1 MSFHRFVYL
10 CGWTAVILL
19 TIAGFAAFNAN
30 PVPIPT
36 SAAQAPA
43 IWGEAAGAVSVQG
56 WLAQAGTRGTAAVV
70 SAPEVSTSRPATP
83 ATTPSISLETGWLDS
98 VAVRSLVETYFASG
112 DVNRAVRLA
121 WCVSRFDIDALNPS
135 TGTSGLFQ
143 IDLITWTAMI
153 NELGFPASSD
163 PFDPEANT
171 AVAAHIVYDG
181 DGWFY
186 WNCE

>member
-19 TIAGFAAFNAN
+19 TIAGFAAFNADQT
-30 PVPIPT
+30 PIPT
-36 SAAQAPA
+36 SSVRAPVS
-43 IWGEAAGAVSVQG
+43 WGGAAGAVSAQG
-56 WLAQAGTRGTAAVV
+56 WLAQSGTRATAAV
-70 SAPEVSTSRPATP
+70 ATPKTAAETQPAAP

-98 VAVRSLVETYFASG
+98 VAVRSLVERYFASG

-143 IDLITWTAMI
+143 IDLITWASMVT
-153 NELGFPASSD
+153 ELGLPGTTD
-163 PFDPEANT
+163 PFDPEVNT

-181 DGWFY
+181 DGWPY
-186 WNCE
+186 WDCE

>member
-19 TIAGFAAFNAN
+19 TIAGFAAFNAEQT
-30 PVPIPT
+30 PIPT
-36 SAAQAPA
+36 HTARAP
-43 IWGEAAGAVSVQG
+43 ITWGAAAGAVSAQG
-56 WLAQAGTRGTAAVV
+56 WLAQSGSRATAAVASTTEPTV
-70 SAPEVSTSRPATP
+70 KPAAPVTA
-83 ATTPSISLETGWLDS
+83 PSISLETGWLDS
-98 VAVRSLVETYFASG
+98 VAVRSLVEKYFASG

-143 IDLITWTAMI
+143 IDLITWSSMVT
-153 NELGFPASSD
+153 ELGLPGATD
-163 PFDPEANT
+163 PFNPEANT

-186 WNCE
+186 WDCQ

>member
-30 PVPIPT
+30 TAPSPT
-36 SAAQAPA
+36 SAAEMPV
-43 IWGEAAGAVSVQG
+43 IWGEAAGAVAAQG
-56 WLAQAGTRGTAAVV
+56 WLAQAGTRATSVVAAAPPSQINIPEPPVTA
-70 SAPEVSTSRPATP
+70 
-83 ATTPSISLETGWLDS
+83 PSISLETGWLDS

-112 DVNRAVRLA
+112 DINRAVRLA

-143 IDLITWTAMI
+143 IDGITWRSMT
-153 NELGFPASSD
+153 NEMDLPDGTD
-163 PFDPEANT
+163 PFDPDINT
-171 AVAAHIVYDG
+171 AVAAHIIYDG
-181 DGWFY
+181 DGWAY
-186 WNCE
+186 WSCE

>member
-30 PVPIPT
+30 PAPVST
-36 SAAQAPA
+36 SAAPAPV

-56 WLAQAGTRGTAAVV
+56 WLAQAGNRSTAVAAAAE
-70 SAPEVSTSRPATP
+70 STAPAPAQP
-83 ATTPSISLETGWLDS
+83 VTTPSISLATGWLDS

-143 IDLITWTAMI
+143 IDLITWTAMVSD
-153 NELGFPASSD
+153 LGLPASTD
-163 PFDPEANT
+163 PFDPAANT
-171 AVAAHIVYDG
+171 AVAAHIVYEG

-186 WNCE
+186 WSCE